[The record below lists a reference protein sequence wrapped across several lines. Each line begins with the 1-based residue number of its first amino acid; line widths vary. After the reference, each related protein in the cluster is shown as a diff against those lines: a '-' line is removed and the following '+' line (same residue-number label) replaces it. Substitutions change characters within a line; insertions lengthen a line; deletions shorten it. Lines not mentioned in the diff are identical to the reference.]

1 MALHNRKKKKNQQ
14 NLNAE
19 MWNAKIKQFT
29 LENNMAI

>member
-1 MALHNRKKKKNQQ
+1 MALHNRKKQKQNQ

-19 MWNAKIKQFT
+19 MWNVKIKQFT